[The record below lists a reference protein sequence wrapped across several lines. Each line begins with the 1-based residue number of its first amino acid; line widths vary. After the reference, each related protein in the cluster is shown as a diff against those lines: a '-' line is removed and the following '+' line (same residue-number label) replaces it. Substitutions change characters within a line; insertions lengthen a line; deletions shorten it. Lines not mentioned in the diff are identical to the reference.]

1 MVDKDIPKHVFVY
14 ILRRRCVYASDDVT
28 LAINGQPVLKQS
40 GSGNV
45 TLTPTYVLIAFS
57 ILFFLHKHDIKLR
70 KCTMFERNI
79 IMLMTSWHAI

>member
-1 MVDKDIPKHVFVY
+1 MYLCTF
-14 ILRRRCVYASDDVT
+14 LNAGASDDVT

-57 ILFFLHKHDIKLR
+57 ILYYINTILSLENAQSSKE
-70 KCTMFERNI
+70 T
-79 IMLMTSWHAI
+79 